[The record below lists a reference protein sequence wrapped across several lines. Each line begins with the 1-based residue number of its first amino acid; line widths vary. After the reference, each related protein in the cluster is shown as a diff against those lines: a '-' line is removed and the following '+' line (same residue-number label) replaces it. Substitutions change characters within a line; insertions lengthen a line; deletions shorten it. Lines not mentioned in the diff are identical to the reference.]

1 MNARVLEN
9 KVMVIIKIYL
19 SRKSWHLVAGYTAAR
34 DTNTGTPFVRAINDV
49 FQAHAKSD
57 DIGGLLI
64 RVEIYFLVIGRKNV
78 SFSSTSTR
86 IV

>member
-1 MNARVLEN
+1 
-9 KVMVIIKIYL
+9 MVIIKIYL

-49 FQAHAKSD
+49 FRAHAKSD

-64 RVEIYFLVIGRKNV
+64 RVEIYFLVIGRKKRAFLQYKYSYCSNV
-78 SFSSTSTR
+78 KW
-86 IV
+86 IVVAC